1 MDHVAD
7 PKYFGF
13 SFSLL
18 LKPQKLHWNFN
29 TFLDGHWPLNLTAR
43 LYPYCWQVSNVV
55 SYTALELVG
64 VVELVNQL
72 CTLIIFIF
80 NSLLSYIYCM
90 FGPSVP
96 PFSLFFFP
104 SSPAHCMMYWD
115 CSGDYFGIEIRWVCL
130 MGWIG
135 IAAEIMNKRL
145 IHRNS
150 EKVNKENRN
159 GGIRFK

>member
-29 TFLDGHWPLNLTAR
+29 TFLDEHWPLNLTAR
-43 LYPYCWQVSNVV
+43 LYPYCWQVSNRV

-64 VVELVNQL
+64 VVWLVNQL

-90 FGPSVP
+90 FVPSVP
-96 PFSLFFFP
+96 PFSRFFFP
-104 SSPAHCMMYWD
+104 SISCSLYDVLGLFWGLFWYWNQMSLFDGLDWHCCRNHEQKIDTMKLGKSEQRKQKWWD
-115 CSGDYFGIEIRWVCL
+115 
-130 MGWIG
+130 
-135 IAAEIMNKRL
+135 
-145 IHRNS
+145 
-150 EKVNKENRN
+150 
-159 GGIRFK
+159 